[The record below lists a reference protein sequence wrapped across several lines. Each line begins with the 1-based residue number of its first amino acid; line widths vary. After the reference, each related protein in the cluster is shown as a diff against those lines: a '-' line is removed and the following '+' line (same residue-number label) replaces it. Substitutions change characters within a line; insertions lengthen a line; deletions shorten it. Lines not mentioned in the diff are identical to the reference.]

1 MVPFKTT
8 IQKFK
13 AQGEKTGWTYIEIPL
28 AVTEKINPGI
38 KKSYRVKGKLDDYAI
53 KGISILPMGNG
64 MFIMALNASMR
75 KAIRKQK
82 GDILTV
88 QLEKDTAGYKQDEDF
103 LQCLSDEPAAKTF
116 FLSLTKGHQ
125 NYFSKWIES
134 AKTAAT
140 KSKRIAQAI
149 NALAK
154 KWGYPEMLRD
164 ITATNKLL
172 KK

>member
-1 MVPFKTT
+1 MIQFKTT
-8 IQKFK
+8 IHKFK
-13 AQGEKTGWTYIEIPL
+13 QQGEKTGWTYIEIPL
-28 AVTEKINPGI
+28 VFAEKINPGI
-38 KKSYRVKGKLDDYAI
+38 KKSYRVKGKLDDYPI
-53 KGISILPMGNG
+53 KGVAILPMGNG
-64 MFIMALNASMR
+64 GFIMALNASMR
-75 KAIRKQK
+75 KAIKKQK
-82 GDILTV
+82 GDTLEV
-88 QLEKDTAGYKQDEDF
+88 QLEIDLTGYKQDEDF
-103 LQCLSDEPAAKTF
+103 LECLSDEPSANTF

-134 AKTAAT
+134 AKTTET

-164 ITATNKLL
+164 IIATNKLL